1 MRFNYS
7 ELELYIKLIG
17 LTRFPI
23 VINDLIVNV
32 AILIN
37 GYLIAIVEL
46 TFILITSLSLTTD
59 GTLTEY
65 VKANI

>member
-7 ELELYIKLIG
+7 ELELYVKLIG
-17 LTRFPI
+17 LIRFPI
-23 VINDLIVNV
+23 VITELIVNV

-46 TFILITSLSLTTD
+46 TFILITSLSLTTA

>member
-7 ELELYIKLIG
+7 ELELYVKLIG
-17 LTRFPI
+17 LIRFPI
-23 VINDLIVNV
+23 VINELIVNV

-46 TFILITSLSLTTD
+46 TFILITSLSLTTA

-65 VKANI
+65 VNANI

>member
-46 TFILITSLSLTTD
+46 TFILITSLSLTTA

-65 VKANI
+65 VNANI

>member
-7 ELELYIKLIG
+7 ELELYVKLIG
-17 LTRFPI
+17 LIRFPI
-23 VINDLIVNV
+23 VINELIVNV

-37 GYLIAIVEL
+37 GYLIAITEL
-46 TFILITSLSLTTD
+46 TFILITYLSLTTD